1 MNKLLYLINVDLRRS
16 NKFYIAYI
24 SFFSLITLSLN
35 LFEINKFKNSKFIM
49 NLAIEDF
56 GGIFYGLGILSNL
69 GYIVLWDI
77 GTFYILYFYVEKR
90 VLFK

>member
-56 GGIFYGLGILSNL
+56 GSIIFCIYITNSLHFPNMYNWNINL
-69 GYIVLWDI
+69 VYYVQMVLYYI
-77 GTFYILYFYVEKR
+77 K
-90 VLFK
+90 